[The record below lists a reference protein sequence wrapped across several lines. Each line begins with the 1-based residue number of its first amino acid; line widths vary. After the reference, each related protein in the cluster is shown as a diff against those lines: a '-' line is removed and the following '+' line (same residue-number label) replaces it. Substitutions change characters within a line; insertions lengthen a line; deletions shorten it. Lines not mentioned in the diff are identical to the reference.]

1 MSDNLFDSIVSITE
15 EYIGPPAKRFMSRQ
29 IISHLQKNP
38 NEIVLSDI
46 PILADWTRITV
57 ALLTEDKEMI
67 ESFIQRLLK
76 LSEADL
82 RVKNGS

>member
-1 MSDNLFDSIVSITE
+1 MSDDLFESIVNIAE

-29 IISHLQKNP
+29 IISHLQKDP

-46 PILADWTRITV
+46 PLLADWTRITV
-57 ALLTEDKEMI
+57 ALLTEDKEMV

-76 LSEADL
+76 LSEPDVG
-82 RVKNGS
+82 VKNGS